1 MSEPKPVS
9 SRRDFLKTGSAA
21 VATGV
26 AAANLAA
33 VAPSA
38 YAAGTDQIKVG
49 LVGCGGRGSGA
60 AANALQADPHADL
73 VAVADAFEDNAK
85 TSLGRLRTQTKIA
98 GQIKVPDDAIYSG
111 LDAYKR
117 VIDDVDV
124 VMLATPPGF
133 RPVHLRAAVDAG
145 KHVFTEKPMATDA
158 PGLRSVLESVEIAKQ
173 KNLALLA
180 GFCWRYDY
188 QKRALFERVLDG
200 QIGQVRA
207 VYGTYLTAPVKP
219 MPPANKRPAGMSDLE
234 WQIRNWYNF
243 TWLSGD
249 GLVEQACHTVDWVAW
264 AFGDKHPESATA
276 VGGRQIPAEGG
287 NIYDH
292 IEVNFLFENDARGF
306 LAQRQNSGCYNQNS
320 LYILG
325 TKGTGK
331 LAPKSMITDLD
342 GKTVWEYDGDR
353 NNMYDTEHNEF
364 FASIRSG
371 KHINDGDRMAN
382 STLMALMGRMA
393 GYTGKEITWD
403 MALNSQLTR
412 VPEITNG
419 FDTPHKPQP
428 LARPGVLTKYK

>member
-1 MSEPKPVS
+1 MSDS
-9 SRRDFLKTGSAA
+9 SNRRDFLKTSSALA
-21 VATGV
+21 VGAS
-26 AAANLAA
+26 ALNALA
-33 VAPSA
+33 PP
-38 YAAGTDQIKVG
+38 AGAFAGGDDTIKIG

-60 AANALQADPHADL
+60 AANSLQADPHADL

-85 TSLGRLRTQTKIA
+85 TSLGRLRAQGKIA
-98 GQIKVPDDAIYSG
+98 GQVKVSDDAIFAG

-117 VIDDVDV
+117 VIDAVDV

-158 PGLRSVLESVEIAKQ
+158 PGLRSVLESVEIAKK

-207 VYGTYLTAPVKP
+207 VYGTYLTNPVKP
-219 MPPANKRPAGMSDLE
+219 MPAANTRPAGMSDLE

-264 AFGDKHPESATA
+264 AFGDKHPVSATA

-331 LAPKSMITDLD
+331 LAPKAMITDLD
-342 GKTVWEYDGDR
+342 GNTKWSYDGPR

-403 MALNSQLTR
+403 MALNSKLQR

-419 FDTPHKPQP
+419 FDTPHTPQP